1 MRGCDKAFAS
11 LQAADLFGCCIE
23 VVGNGEP
30 ELDCK
35 RCIMLEETG
44 AMHAVREV
52 CAYRGK
58 KEGVVVIGQ
67 T

>member
-1 MRGCDKAFAS
+1 MCDIVQMYFFSFVALK
-11 LQAADLFGCCIE
+11 
-23 VVGNGEP
+23 VVGDGEP
-30 ELDCK
+30 ELDCN

-58 KEGVVVIGQ
+58 RKGVLLIGQ